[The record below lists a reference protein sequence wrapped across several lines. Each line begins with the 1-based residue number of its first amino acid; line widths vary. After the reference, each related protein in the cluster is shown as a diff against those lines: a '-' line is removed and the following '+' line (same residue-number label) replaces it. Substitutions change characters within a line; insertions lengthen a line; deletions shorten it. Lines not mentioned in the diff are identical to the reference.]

1 MKEYCVD
8 LDVTFSTRMYVYAK
22 DEESAKAQAVL
33 LVDNDPRYHTRMGA
47 HVSTDVIDI
56 FEE

>member
-1 MKEYCVD
+1 MRKIFITIAV
-8 LDVTFSTRMYVYAK
+8 
-22 DEESAKAQAVL
+22 AQAVL

-56 FEE
+56 FEN